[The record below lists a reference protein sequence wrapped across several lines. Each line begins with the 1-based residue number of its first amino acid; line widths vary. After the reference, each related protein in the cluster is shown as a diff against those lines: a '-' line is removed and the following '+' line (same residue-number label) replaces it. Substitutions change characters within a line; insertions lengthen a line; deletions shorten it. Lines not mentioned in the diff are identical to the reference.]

1 MLTLRSG
8 IRRGPQGN
16 ISRRELLQIGS
27 LSTLG
32 ISLPQWL
39 ASQDAQG
46 AGRKGPEVNCI
57 LLWLLG
63 GPSHIDMYDLKP
75 DAPAEI
81 RGELNPIQTCTPGLE
96 FGELMPNLAKCADQ
110 FSLIRSMY
118 SYSPTHGKGDWH
130 LMSGNKY
137 TKEMAPAS
145 FGSILTWQQE
155 RAKARTT
162 PPYVHVGEM
171 QSTNYGK
178 QGRAGYLGQTY
189 DPFVVEQEPQASSF
203 KVEAFSRNDSI
214 SVDRLSDRRSLLTAV
229 DQFQASTEQQLSI
242 SQTKDEYTQRAFSM
256 LTGSKAKNAF
266 DINQESDATRDA
278 YGRNR
283 VGQGLLLARRLVEA
297 GVRFVTVK
305 GYVRYGWDH
314 HPEVFPR
321 LRTEVPPYDQGYAA
335 LLKDLADRGMTE
347 NTLVITAGEFGRT
360 PRLNTDARGP
370 GRDHWNKAFSLTMGG
385 GGIKT
390 GVLLGATDKHA
401 AEVTERP
408 VSVEDY
414 AATVYHALGMDPAG
428 IGYTHSGRP
437 MPALPEGKVIP
448 ELLGS

>member
-8 IRRGPQGN
+8 IQSGPQGKV
-16 ISRRELLQIGS
+16 SRRDLLQIGS
-27 LSTLG
+27 LSALG

-46 AGRKGPEVNCI
+46 ANRKGREVNCI

-110 FSLIRSMY
+110 FSLIRSMT
-118 SYSPTHGKGDWH
+118 SPDPTHGRADH
-130 LMSGNKY
+130 YLMSGSRH
-137 TKEMAPAS
+137 TKEMVPAS

-155 RAKARTT
+155 RNKARTT

-171 QSTNYGK
+171 KSTNYGK
-178 QGRAGYLGQTY
+178 QGRAGYLGPTY
-189 DPFVVEQEPQASSF
+189 DPFVVQQEPQSSSF
-203 KVEAFSRNDSI
+203 RVDTFSRNDSI

-229 DQFQASTEQQLSI
+229 DQFQANTEQQLNI
-242 SQTKDEYTQRAFSM
+242 SKAKDAYTERAFSM
-256 LTGSKAKNAF
+256 LTASKAKDAF
-266 DINQESDATRDA
+266 DISQESDATRDA

-321 LRTEVPPYDQGYAA
+321 LRMEVPPYDQGYAA

-390 GVLLGATDKHA
+390 GVVLGATDKHA

-408 VSVEDY
+408 VTVEDY
-414 AATVYHALGMDPAG
+414 AATVYHTLGMDPKG
-428 IGYTHSGRP
+428 IGYTLGGRP

>member
-1 MLTLRSG
+1 
-8 IRRGPQGN
+8 
-16 ISRRELLQIGS
+16 
-27 LSTLG
+27 
-32 ISLPQWL
+32 
-39 ASQDAQG
+39 
-46 AGRKGPEVNCI
+46 
-57 LLWLLG
+57 
-63 GPSHIDMYDLKP
+63 
-75 DAPAEI
+75 
-81 RGELNPIQTCTPGLE
+81 
-96 FGELMPNLAKCADQ
+96 
-110 FSLIRSMY
+110 
-118 SYSPTHGKGDWH
+118 
-130 LMSGNKY
+130 
-137 TKEMAPAS
+137 
-145 FGSILTWQQE
+145 
-155 RAKARTT
+155 
-162 PPYVHVGEM
+162 
-171 QSTNYGK
+171 
-178 QGRAGYLGQTY
+178 
-189 DPFVVEQEPQASSF
+189 
-203 KVEAFSRNDSI
+203 
-214 SVDRLSDRRSLLTAV
+214 
-229 DQFQASTEQQLSI
+229 
-242 SQTKDEYTQRAFSM
+242 M
-256 LTGSKAKNAF
+256 LTGSKAKDAF

-390 GVLLGATDKHA
+390 GLLLGATDKHA

-414 AATVYHALGMDPAG
+414 AATVYHTLGMDPKG
-428 IGYTHSGRP
+428 SGYTHSGRP
-437 MPALPEGKVIP
+437 MPALPEGNVIP